1 MNTPASE
8 HRAANA
14 YRHSVQVVPGLTLAV
29 VVAAV
34 AYGVSVV
41 TPGPVGAVPV
51 AVVLGLAVGQVVPRA
66 PVEKGIGVAT
76 KRILRLGIILL
87 GARLSLAEVAQLG
100 LGSVGLV
107 VATLVVG
114 FATAWFVGR
123 AVGVSAELSALLG
136 IGSAVC
142 GNTAIMASA
151 PIIKAPSR
159 DVSLAVA
166 TITLCGTVALLVYPW
181 IGRALGMS
189 DVGFGIWAGLA
200 VQDTSQVVAT
210 GAAFSDEARDVA
222 TVVKLVRNTSLAAIL
237 PLLAWWWQRSG
248 RSAEASGGWRK
259 AFPLFVLGFLALAG
273 LRSVGVIDEQLGNIL
288 AEAANI
294 AILIAVAGL
303 GLSVTRDD
311 IKQAS
316 GRSVAVGALAAAVLG
331 LVALGAALTVG
342 PLIGP

>member
-1 MNTPASE
+1 MTTPASE
-8 HRAANA
+8 RRTANA
-14 YRHSVQVVPGLTLAV
+14 YRHSVRAVPGLTLAV
-29 VVAAV
+29 AVAAA
-34 AYGVSVV
+34 AYGISVV

-51 AVVLGLAVGQVVPRA
+51 AVVLGLAVGLLVPRDQL
-66 PVEKGIGVAT
+66 EKGIGVAI

-107 VATLVVG
+107 IATLIVG

-159 DVSLAVA
+159 DVGLAVA
-166 TITLCGTVALLVYPW
+166 TITLCGTAALLVYPV

-248 RSAEASGGWRK
+248 RSAEAAGGWRK
-259 AFPLFVLGFLALAG
+259 AFPLFVLGFLGLAG
-273 LRSVGVIDEQLGNIL
+273 LRSVGVIDEQLGSIL

-294 AILIAVAGL
+294 AILVAVAGL

-311 IKQAS
+311 LKQAS
-316 GRSVAVGALAAAVLG
+316 GRSVAVGALAAATLG
-331 LVALGAALTVG
+331 LAALAAALTVG
-342 PLIGP
+342 PLLGP

>member
-1 MNTPASE
+1 MTTPASE
-8 HRAANA
+8 RRTANA
-14 YRHSVQVVPGLTLAV
+14 YRHSVRAVPGLTLAV
-29 VVAAV
+29 AVAAA
-34 AYGVSVV
+34 AYGISVV

-51 AVVLGLAVGQVVPRA
+51 AVVLGLAVGLLVPRDQL
-66 PVEKGIGVAT
+66 EKGIGVAT

-107 VATLVVG
+107 IATLIVG

-159 DVSLAVA
+159 DVGLAVA
-166 TITLCGTVALLVYPW
+166 TITLCGTAALLVYPV

-248 RSAEASGGWRK
+248 RSAEAAGGWRK
-259 AFPLFVLGFLALAG
+259 AFPLFVLGFLGLAG
-273 LRSVGVIDEQLGNIL
+273 LRSVGVIDEQLGSIL

-294 AILIAVAGL
+294 AILVAVAGL

-311 IKQAS
+311 LKQAS
-316 GRSVAVGALAAAVLG
+316 GRSVAVGALAAATLG
-331 LVALGAALTVG
+331 LAALAAALTVG
-342 PLIGP
+342 PLLGP